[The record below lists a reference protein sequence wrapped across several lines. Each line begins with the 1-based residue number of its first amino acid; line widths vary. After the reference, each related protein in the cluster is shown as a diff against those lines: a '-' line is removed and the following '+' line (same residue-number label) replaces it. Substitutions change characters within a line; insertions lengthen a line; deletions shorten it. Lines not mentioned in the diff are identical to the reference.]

1 MGGAVTFDKEKE
13 KKKEENVTKNS
24 LVCNR
29 MCVIEC
35 SRAVGI
41 RQSVGE
47 CSSGYSLRKDF
58 GI

>member
-1 MGGAVTFDKEKE
+1 MGGAVIFDKEKE
-13 KKKEENVTKNS
+13 KKKRKCHKNS

-29 MCVIEC
+29 MYVIEC